1 MELRRSKLLL
11 ISLAA
16 FLVLVVSIANVEVA
30 VSTGQPEASASAATN
45 RQISGLRRQMKR
57 LRRQVGQLRRGGV
70 ARMQSPDRSFK
81 VTVTNAG
88 ITLSGPPG
96 VITLDSEALRVA
108 SPSAPTGGVLPVTLN
123 TASCQGP
130 APVTLGTRT
139 MSASA
144 SGGGL
149 HSHNIRASKSI
160 SAC

>member
-1 MELRRSKLLL
+1 MKLRTSQLLL

-16 FLVLVVSIANVEVA
+16 FLVLA
-30 VSTGQPEASASAATN
+30 VSVADVEFAASTDQREASVSAATN

-81 VTVTNAG
+81 IALTNAG
-88 ITLSGPPG
+88 IVLSGPPG
-96 VITLDSEALRVA
+96 TITLDSEALRVA

-130 APVTLGTRT
+130 VPVTLGTRT
-139 MSASA
+139 TSASV